1 MFCAPSRRFF
11 YFGNIFMITI
21 KNLTFTYHTK
31 PIIKDLNLTLPSG
44 FSLLIGPTGCG
55 KSTLLKLIANLYPKY
70 AGKILSGNIDLHHQK
85 TAMMFQNAGEQFTMP
100 TPREEIVFA
109 LENLQF
115 SNTEYKKRL
124 AMAVDFT
131 QIDHLLDQKISTMS
145 GGEKQRVALAV
156 LIAMDVDILILDEP
170 FASCDPESRQFLI
183 NKLNQLRTH
192 GKTILISDH
201 VLSGYQEICDQV
213 YKLEQNKVKKLSQ
226 TEVNQLFTQKKNTSH
241 TFSLPKSN
249 EEAIFEFNNVQI
261 SQNRL
266 LLDQAHLKIFV
277 NKVTLLTGTNGV
289 GKSSL
294 FKALSK
300 MIPYTGSIHYRK
312 HEVQKLNSR
321 KYLRQVGQI
330 FQNADE
336 QFLKVTVQ
344 EEVELAKKNL
354 PKKYFSSQRI
364 DYWLKYLELDSH
376 LGQVVYTLSGGQKK
390 KLQILL
396 MLMSSQEV
404 LLIDEPLSG
413 LDSNSI
419 KKVIH
424 LMKECQKEL
433 GQTILIISHQVD
445 EIASWCDYHLEF
457 KDKQLTYLER

>member
-1 MFCAPSRRFF
+1 
-11 YFGNIFMITI
+11 MITI
-21 KNLTFTYHTK
+21 KNLTFAYHTK

-44 FSLLIGPTGCG
+44 FSLLVGATGCG
-55 KSTLLKLIANLYPKY
+55 KSTLLKLIAGLYPKY

-109 LENLQF
+109 LENLQL
-115 SNTEYKKRL
+115 SNTEYKKRV

-131 QIDHLLDQKISTMS
+131 QINSLLDQKISTMS

-170 FASCDPESRQFLI
+170 FASCDPESRHFLI
-183 NKLNQLRTH
+183 NKLKKLPSQ

-201 VLSGYQEICDQV
+201 VLSDYRGICDYV
-213 YKLEQNKVKKLSQ
+213 YKFEHSIVKELSQ
-226 TEVNQLFTQKKNTSH
+226 TEAEELFTPKNNSSH
-241 TFSLPKSN
+241 TFSLPKPN

-266 LLDQAHLKIFV
+266 LLDQAYLKIFA
-277 NKVTLLTGTNGV
+277 NKVTLLTGANGV

-300 MIPYTGSIHYRK
+300 MLPYTGSIRYHKR
-312 HEVQKLNSR
+312 EVQKLNSR

-330 FQNADE
+330 FQNADD

-344 EEVELAKKNL
+344 EEIELAKKNL
-354 PKKYFSSQRI
+354 PKKYFSSQKI
-364 DYWLKYLELDSH
+364 NDWLKYLELDSH
-376 LGQVVYTLSGGQKK
+376 LDQVVYTLSGGQKK

-396 MLMSSQEV
+396 MLMSGQEV

-445 EIASWCDYHLEF
+445 EITSWCDYHLEF
-457 KDKQLTYLER
+457 KNKQLTYLER

>member
-1 MFCAPSRRFF
+1 
-11 YFGNIFMITI
+11 MITI
-21 KNLTFTYHTK
+21 KNLTFAYHTK

-44 FSLLIGPTGCG
+44 FSLFVGPTGCG
-55 KSTLLKLIANLYPKY
+55 KSTLLKLIASLYPKY
-70 AGKILSGNIDLHHQK
+70 AGKILSGKINLHQQK

-109 LENLQF
+109 LENLQL
-115 SNTEYKKRL
+115 SNPEYKKRL

-170 FASCDPESRQFLI
+170 FASCDPESRHFLI
-183 NKLNQLRTH
+183 NKLKKLPSQ

-201 VLSGYQEICDQV
+201 VLSDYRGICDYV
-213 YKLEQNKVKKLSQ
+213 YKFEHSIVKELSQ
-226 TEVNQLFTQKKNTSH
+226 TEAEELFTPKNNSSH
-241 TFSLPKSN
+241 TFSLPKPN
-249 EEAIFEFNNVQI
+249 EDAVFEFDNVQI
-261 SQNRL
+261 SQNRP
-266 LLDQAHLKIFV
+266 LLDQTYLKIFA
-277 NKVTLLTGTNGV
+277 NKVTLNGR
-289 GKSSL
+289 KRCWKKF

-300 MIPYTGSIHYRK
+300 MLPYTGSIRYHKR
-312 HEVQKLNSR
+312 EVQKLNSR

-330 FQNADE
+330 FQNADD

-344 EEVELAKKNL
+344 DELNLTKKDL
-354 PKKYFSSQRI
+354 PKKYFSSQKI
-364 DYWLKYLELDSH
+364 DEWLKYLELDSH
-376 LGQVVYTLSGGQKK
+376 LDQVVYTLSGGQKK

-396 MLMSSQEV
+396 MLMSGQEV

-419 KKVIH
+419 KKVIY